1 MARWGPRLNA
11 LAPAHS
17 YLCRVRRLHWNK
29 LGPKGGMALAE
40 ALKSN
45 NTLEYLVSA
54 ALPSNPPAH
63 VHSVMLPGLAP
74 HAHTAHTHSEPARLH
89 TREPAAAT
97 HVPARRVDRGHA
109 LPCPTGGWRDVRAP
123 SAHACTCPWQRGEHR
138 PRRRRQAG
146 PQGVRPQRTQP
157 DPLASGLSPPLVAFL
172 PLRVPSRPHPVRD
185 ERNNCGTHVASMWH
199 ATGKA
204 KYPGGVTRNN

>member
-74 HAHTAHTHSEPARLH
+74 HAHTAHTPSEPARLH

-157 DPLASGLSPPLVAFL
+157 DPLASGLSPPSS
-172 PLRVPSRPHPVRD
+172 PSSLCGSPPVLIPSGTK
-185 ERNNCGTHVASMWH
+185 EIIVEHMWPACGTRLVKQS
-199 ATGKA
+199 TPEG
-204 KYPGGVTRNN
+204 

>member
-1 MARWGPRLNA
+1 M
-11 LAPAHS
+11 
-17 YLCRVRRLHWNK
+17 RRLHWNK

-109 LPCPTGGWRDVRAP
+109 LLCPTGGWRDVRAP
-123 SAHACTCPWQRGEHR
+123 SRLHLPV
-138 PRRRRQAG
+138 AG
-146 PQGVRPQRTQP
+146 WGAT
-157 DPLASGLSPPLVAFL
+157 ASTTP
-172 PLRVPSRPHPVRD
+172 PSRPSGRPPAAASSCTSS
-185 ERNNCGTHVASMWH
+185 ER
-199 ATGKA
+199 
-204 KYPGGVTRNN
+204 